1 MGAVAVAAGLR
12 AAAADTVRHTSGT
25 SRQLCVWT
33 MVREPSL
40 WLQSALDHQQ
50 RLFKMNSTDSLHR
63 RQGHL
68 MHMRPYQ
75 ANWFV
80 GAQTR
85 GVRLAIYRTDALPHL
100 VRDLAAALRIRCD
113 GTRGCTAPS
122 ANVGGGQGIP
132 IPSEVTEEYALDE
145 ALFRCIPPDG
155 LVPAARG
162 RHGERREVWR
172 TAATATSSLRRALAL
187 DHEAD
192 SNYRQRDG
200 VCRESLGGGKHRVP
214 RQAASDGSSARSS
227 GMSVIKSISHHHIAF
242 KNRLILISRAVARKQ
257 HDDDIHKQEGKKGTQ
272 NRFGLKRVC
281 VQKIGLSDPKSS
293 CHQA

>member
-1 MGAVAVAAGLR
+1 MDTRSCDRHFFMHISKTGGTTVQNFLKSHGRLSSNVTCCRDDAVVQRTLAEWAPSPSLLAYELPLR
-12 AAAADTVRHTSGT
+12 SVRHTSGT
-25 SRQLCVWT
+25 SGQLCVWT

-68 MHMRPYQ
+68 MHTRPYQ

-80 GAQTR
+80 GAQMR
-85 GVRLAIYRTDALPHL
+85 GGVRLAIYRTDALPHL

-155 LVPAARG
+155 LVLQLREDGTASAARSG
-162 RHGERREVWR
+162 ALQPCVELLLSIMRQTR
-172 TAATATSSLRRALAL
+172 TIGNVT
-187 DHEAD
+187 
-192 SNYRQRDG
+192 G
-200 VCRESLGGGKHRVP
+200 CVESLSEAGNPVFLSRQHQMDNRRDHR
-214 RQAASDGSSARSS
+214 AC
-227 GMSVIKSISHHHIAF
+227 
-242 KNRLILISRAVARKQ
+242 L
-257 HDDDIHKQEGKKGTQ
+257 
-272 NRFGLKRVC
+272 
-281 VQKIGLSDPKSS
+281 
-293 CHQA
+293 

>member
-1 MGAVAVAAGLR
+1 MQNFLKSHGRLSSNVTCCRDDAVVQRTLAEWAPSPSLLAYELPLR
-12 AAAADTVRHTSGT
+12 SVRHTSGT
-25 SRQLCVWT
+25 SGQLCVWT

-200 VCRESLGGGKHRVP
+200 VCRESLGGGKPRVP
-214 RQAASDGSSARSS
+214 QQAASDG
-227 GMSVIKSISHHHIAF
+227 
-242 KNRLILISRAVARKQ
+242 
-257 HDDDIHKQEGKKGTQ
+257 
-272 NRFGLKRVC
+272 
-281 VQKIGLSDPKSS
+281 
-293 CHQA
+293 